1 MRILVTGI
9 SGFIGH
15 HTAAAL
21 HRHGHQIRGLV
32 RRTSDRSGLAGIP
45 VEFAEGDVL
54 DRASLDRALGGIEA
68 VIHIAGI
75 TRALNAGQFYEV
87 NVGGT
92 RNVVD
97 ALLALGKSKAERPRL
112 VHLSSQTVA
121 GPNAN
126 GRPSEESDL
135 EAPVTQYGRSKL
147 AAEQVV
153 RAAAA
158 DLATVILRPPIVYGP
173 RDKDVLAAF
182 KLAKAGRGAFLHPGF
197 ETKRYSLIHGHDLGE
212 GITLALER
220 GKPLDESGKAHSQG
234 VYYLTDGGVYT
245 WREMGVFLAQSLNFS
260 AKVIPVPNVFSQA
273 VAIGSELRSLVT
285 GKAPLLGFDKVRE
298 MQGQSYVCSSASAV
312 RDLGFAPRFKLEE
325 GMRDTARWYEAN
337 GWL

>member
-1 MRILVTGI
+1 VRVLVTGI

-21 HRHGHQIRGLV
+21 HAHGHQIRGLV
-32 RRTSDRSGLAGIP
+32 RSTSDRSGLANLP
-45 VEFAEGDVL
+45 VELVEGDVL
-54 DRASLDRALGGIEA
+54 DRASVERALGGID
-68 VIHIAGI
+68 VVVHIAGI
-75 TRALNAGQFYEV
+75 TRAINAGQFYEV

-97 ALLALGKSKAERPRL
+97 ALIAAGKSKAERPRL

-135 EAPVTQYGRSKL
+135 EAPVTQYGKSKL

-153 RAAAA
+153 RAAATEV
-158 DLATVILRPPIVYGP
+158 ATVILRPPIVYGP

-212 GITLALER
+212 GIVLALER
-220 GKPLDESGKAHSQG
+220 GKSLDEQGKARSQG

-245 WREMGVFLAQSLNFS
+245 WREMGAFLAQSLNFS
-260 AKVIPVPNVFSQA
+260 PKIIPVPNVFSRA
-273 VAIGSELRSLVT
+273 VALGSELSSLVT

-312 RDLGFAPRFKLEE
+312 RDLGFNPRFKLEE
-325 GMRDTARWYEAN
+325 GMRDTARWYKAH

>member
-1 MRILVTGI
+1 VRVLVTGI
-9 SGFIGH
+9 SGFIGY

-32 RRTSDRSGLAGIP
+32 RRSSDRSGLAEIP

-54 DRASLDRALGGIEA
+54 DRPSVERALTGVDA
-68 VIHIAGI
+68 VVHIAGI
-75 TRALNAGQFYEV
+75 TRALNAAQFFEV
-87 NVGGT
+87 NVGGS

-97 ALLALGKSKAERPRL
+97 ALIASGKSKAERPRL

-121 GPNAN
+121 GPNSG

-135 EAPVTQYGRSKL
+135 EAPVTQYGKSKL
-147 AAEQVV
+147 AAEQLV
-153 RAAAA
+153 RAAASE
-158 DLATVILRPPIVYGP
+158 LRTVILRPPIVYGP

-212 GITLALER
+212 GIALALEH
-220 GKPLDESGKAHSQG
+220 GKLLDEQGKERSRG

-245 WREMGVFLAQSLNFS
+245 WREMGEFLAQSLNFNP
-260 AKVIPVPNVFSQA
+260 KIIPVPNVFSRA
-273 VAIGSELRSLVT
+273 IAIGSELSSLVS
-285 GKAPLLGFDKVRE
+285 GKAPLLGFDKVKE
-298 MQGQSYVCSSASAV
+298 MQGLSYVCSSANAV
-312 RDLGFAPRFKLEE
+312 RDLGFNPKFKLKE
-325 GMRDTARWYEAN
+325 GMRDTAQWYQSH

>member
-1 MRILVTGI
+1 MRVLVTGI

-15 HTAAAL
+15 HTAGAL
-21 HRHGHQIRGLV
+21 HRHGHQVRGLV
-32 RRTSDRSGLAGIP
+32 RRTSDRSGLVHLP

-54 DRASLDRALGGIEA
+54 DRASIDRALEGVDA
-68 VIHIAGI
+68 VVHIAGL
-75 TRALNAGQFYEV
+75 TRAVNAGQFFEI

-97 ALLALGKSKAERPRL
+97 ALLARGRSRADRPHL

-121 GPNAN
+121 GPNAG
-126 GRPSEESDL
+126 GRASDESDP
-135 EAPVTQYGRSKL
+135 EAPVTQYGKSKL

-158 DLATVILRPPIVYGP
+158 EIHAVMIRAPIVYGP

-182 KLAKAGRGAFLHPGF
+182 KLAKTARGAFLHPGF

-212 GITLALER
+212 GLVLALEL
-220 GKPLDESGKAHSQG
+220 GKPLDETGKDHARG
-234 VYYLTDGGVYT
+234 IYYLTDGGVYT
-245 WREMGVFLAQSLNFS
+245 WREMGGYLAQSLNFK
-260 AKVIPVPNVFSQA
+260 AKIIPVPNVFSQA
-273 VAIGSELRSLVT
+273 IAVTQELQSLIT

-298 MQGQSYVCSSASAV
+298 IQGQSYVCSSARAV
-312 RDLGFAPRFKLEE
+312 QELGYQPKFKLED
-325 GMRDTARWYEAN
+325 GMRDTARWYEAH